1 MVAQAPSPSQK
12 RLGVEGSLPIGNLS
26 ACALPDL
33 LRRCATRLRR
43 GSNMLAVPRGTSLAT
58 RSAVSGFPH
67 VRSLFHPSPGRL
79 IRKASGD
86 AQTSSRP
93 QEREPQRTVRKA
105 KPDRSLPMLRPRRAL
120 KNPSVLPDFSRAR
133 PGKKKAGPGGPASCC
148 FGRKTARAI
157 SLRPSAAAVRAS
169 RGGRI
174 SAVRSPGRGRGS
186 R

>member
-58 RSAVSGFPH
+58 RSAVAGFPY
-67 VRSLFHPSPGRL
+67 VRSLFHPSPGR
-79 IRKASGD
+79 
-86 AQTSSRP
+86 
-93 QEREPQRTVRKA
+93 EPQRTVRKA
-105 KPDRSLPMLRPRRAL
+105 KSDRSLPMLRPRRAL
-120 KNPSVLPDFSRAR
+120 RNPSVLPDFSRAR